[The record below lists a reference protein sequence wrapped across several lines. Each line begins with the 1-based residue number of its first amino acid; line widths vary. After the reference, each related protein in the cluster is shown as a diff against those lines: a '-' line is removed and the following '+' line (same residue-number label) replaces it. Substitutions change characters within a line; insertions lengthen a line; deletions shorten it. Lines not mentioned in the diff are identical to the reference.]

1 MALLS
6 ILMGLTTN
14 IVAAFA
20 AIFVGGAAVLL
31 ESRSRIA
38 PPCSCSMGCFFLLLE
53 AASFHEKWKRLA
65 RRAKLGET
73 HQTFG
78 RALHHEF

>member
-1 MALLS
+1 LKVVPEL
-6 ILMGLTTN
+6 
-14 IVAAFA
+14 
-20 AIFVGGAAVLL
+20 VLL
-31 ESRSRIA
+31 VLA
-38 PPCSCSMGCFFLLLE
+38 AWAVFLLLD

-73 HQTFG
+73 HQTFS

>member
-14 IVAAFA
+14 IVAALA
-20 AIFVGGAAVLL
+20 AIFLGGAAVLL
-31 ESRSRIA
+31 ESRSRIG
-38 PPCSCSMGCFFLLLE
+38 PPCSCSMGCILLLE

-73 HQTFG
+73 HQTFS

>member
-20 AIFVGGAAVLL
+20 AFFWGGRQFFLKVVPELLLLVLAAWAV
-31 ESRSRIA
+31 
-38 PPCSCSMGCFFLLLE
+38 FLLLE